1 MKFVLPFSHVVVAI
15 GLLFSAGCVP
25 MYDTEASLYAPGGAL
40 ADKNEGPQ
48 ILATATDASVAAMF
62 PKGTPQSQVMQA
74 LGNPMSTS
82 ISDGIAVQMFS
93 HSFTAY
99 QAKYIQTESLFV
111 EYDKKATVAKLTFS
125 KSTNHW

>member
-1 MKFVLPFSHVVVAI
+1 MKFVLPFSYVVVAI

-25 MYDTEASLYAPGGAL
+25 MMYDEASLYAPGGAL

-48 ILATATDASVAAMF
+48 VLATATDASVAVMF
-62 PKGTPQSQVMQA
+62 PKGTPQSQVMQV
-74 LGNPMSTS
+74 LGNPMTTS
-82 ISDGIAVQMFS
+82 VSDGIVVQTFS

-99 QAKYIQTESLFV
+99 QAQYVQIESLTV
-111 EYDKKATVAKLTFS
+111 QYDKKGTVSKLTFS